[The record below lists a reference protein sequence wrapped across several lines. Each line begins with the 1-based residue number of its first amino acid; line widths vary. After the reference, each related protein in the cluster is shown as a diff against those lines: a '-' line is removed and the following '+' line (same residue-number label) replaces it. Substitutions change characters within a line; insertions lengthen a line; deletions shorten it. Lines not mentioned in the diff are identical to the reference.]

1 MIIRPSIK
9 TFGIEGK
16 MEIIENNLIILKELY
31 DLEIINNVI
40 YDKMVKL
47 IKENDN

>member
-9 TFGIEGK
+9 IFGIEGK